1 MQRSGYIRFVH
12 HGPLSRCRAR
22 RRRHPQ
28 KKPITGGRPPNELR
42 LLAFATDSALQRL
55 RLQPRHA
62 SLIGGDRR
70 SSSGSL
76 AKFTAIRRASSRVSR
91 FSRRAV
97 RRSDTS
103 GIGGEA
109 EARPNQSSLKQLTA
123 SFNDLVGAGK
133 GGAANRG
140 RNAAA
145 YAVSEIPRLRPAPIM
160 PASAIIISTPTNP
173 PSAKAIAPP
182 ATPPLP
188 PRKVPALTTPEP

>member
-1 MQRSGYIRFVH
+1 MACRSGRTSSMPH
-12 HGPLSRCRAR
+12 QKRHRHERSAGSRCIRQDA
-22 RRRHPQ
+22 
-28 KKPITGGRPPNELR
+28 
-42 LLAFATDSALQRL
+42 
-55 RLQPRHA
+55 
-62 SLIGGDRR
+62 DRR
-70 SSSGSL
+70 VP
-76 AKFTAIRRASSRVSR
+76 IRS
-91 FSRRAV
+91 
-97 RRSDTS
+97 TS
-103 GIGGEA
+103 P
-109 EARPNQSSLKQLTA
+109 RTVNQSWLKQLTA

-133 GGAANRG
+133 EGAADRG